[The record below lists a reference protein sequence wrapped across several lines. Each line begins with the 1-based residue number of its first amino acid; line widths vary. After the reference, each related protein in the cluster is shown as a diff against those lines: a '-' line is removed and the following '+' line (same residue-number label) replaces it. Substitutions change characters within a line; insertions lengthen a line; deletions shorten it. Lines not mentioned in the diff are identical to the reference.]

1 MIAFA
6 TLFLGLFIGA
16 RPVTLL
22 VGTPIAAVS
31 VELDGREVG
40 KLSTAPWTLDVDFGS
55 EFAPHELIA
64 RGFDAKG
71 AEVGVVRQWVNL
83 PRPAAEIEIV
93 LERDAKGH
101 AAAARLAWES
111 VLGIAPDR
119 VTVTFDGKPLEPS
132 PERRVLLPPYD
143 AASTH
148 VLTAALEFPND
159 VRARRDVVLGGGS
172 AGEAK
177 TELTAVPVETKNGK
191 APPPESLR
199 GVLRR
204 GETPL
209 AVAAVERGPAE
220 VYLVRDLDC
229 ADGQRVLRKL
239 TARAGTGGFG
249 MPGHADVGLFRDP
262 TLLDADDRVR
272 ILWPVARQV
281 VENGV
286 SNELFDSSHAFT
298 GNTNGF
304 RFLLTRVDY
313 PGYSDKPRR
322 FADAV
327 ALAGVR
333 AFASYSRRAVVL
345 VLGTRKDESRYA
357 ADSVKR
363 YLSRLRVPLFVWC
376 LAAEGVRPKETANW
390 GEVEDA
396 TTVTGLERAVEKLR
410 KSLDRQS
417 IVWVEGRYLPQEIA
431 LAGPGDEVILAR

>member
-6 TLFLGLFIGA
+6 TLFLGLFVGA

-22 VGTPIAAVS
+22 VGAPVAAVT
-31 VELDGREVG
+31 VELDGNDVG
-40 KLSTAPWTLDVDFGS
+40 KLAAAPWTLDVDFGG
-55 EFAPHELIA
+55 EFAPHELVA
-64 RGFDAKG
+64 RGFDDKG
-71 AEVGVVRQWVNL
+71 TEVAAVRQWVNL

-93 LERDAKGH
+93 IERDAKGR

-111 VLGIAPDR
+111 VLGVAPDR
-119 VTVTFDGKPLEPS
+119 VTVTFDGKPLELS
-132 PERRVLLPPYD
+132 ADRRVALPSFD
-143 AASTH
+143 AAATH
-148 VLTAALEFPND
+148 VLTAALDFPND

-177 TELTAVPVETKNGK
+177 TELTAVPVLTENGK
-191 APPPESLR
+191 APPLESLR
-199 GVLRR
+199 GALRR
-204 GETPL
+204 GEAPL
-209 AVAAVERGPAE
+209 TVAAVERAPAE

-229 ADGQRVLRKL
+229 ADGQRILKRF
-239 TARAGTGGFG
+239 TARAGAAGFG
-249 MPGHADVGLFRDP
+249 MPGHSDVALFRDP

-272 ILWPVARQV
+272 ILWPVARQA
-281 VENGV
+281 VEKGV
-286 SNELFDSSHAFT
+286 SNELFDSSHEFT

-333 AFASYSRRAVVL
+333 AFSSYSRRAVVL
-345 VLGTRKDESRYA
+345 VLGARKDESRYA
-357 ADSVKR
+357 ADAVRR
-363 YLSRLRVPLFVWC
+363 YLERLHVPLFVWC
-376 LAAEGVRPKETANW
+376 LAPESTRPKETAAW
-390 GEVEDA
+390 GVVEDA
-396 TTVTGLERAVEKLR
+396 TTVSGLERAVDKLR

-431 LAGPGDEVILAR
+431 LSGSGAVVTLAR